1 MKEIKKALL
10 IIFNLILII
19 ILVSL
24 VKGEFKRIDEPNIAI
39 KKKDNQNVL
48 HLLENHSPELF
59 EKSSLKDFFK
69 DDQFI
74 DESQIKSIDNLLGNF
89 DGMTEISNNISAA
102 SGWFFSGEDQVD
114 FILFIDNENK
124 VLGAGLI
131 GIERPGLSK
140 EIGKE
145 NADFDGWVGFIK
157 LNSDMQQVHAICKFK
172 NKEGF
177 YNIGSMN

>member
-1 MKEIKKALL
+1 MKKILLILFNLLLLILL
-10 IIFNLILII
+10 II
-19 ILVSL
+19 LVED
-24 VKGEFKRIDEPNIAI
+24 GFRHTTEPVREPA
-39 KKKDNQNVL
+39 NQKEGAPNVL
-48 HLLENHSPELF
+48 QLLKNDSPELF
-59 EKSSLKDFFK
+59 DKSSLKDFFK
-69 DDQFI
+69 VGQRI
-74 DESQIKSIDNLLGNF
+74 DKSQIKSIDNLLGNF
-89 DGMTEISNNISAA
+89 DGMTEISNNIGAA

-145 NADFDGWVGFIK
+145 NADFDGWVGFLK
-157 LNSDMQQVHAICKFK
+157 LDGNMQQVHAICKFK
-172 NKEGF
+172 NKEAF